1 MAEQHMA
8 EPQMAGLLSVDW
20 LPELGL
26 DFTRALATPLRVQS
40 LALLRN
46 AAGVHML
53 RLRTDCGREALY
65 PAQERVV
72 QVASFVHQV
81 LAPAVQAQDLREL
94 PQLLERFHRK
104 HYKIVGLPFWAS
116 VGSFELLALDV
127 LGRAAGQP
135 VVELLGGVKSRRRFE
150 IYLSSRD
157 RVNTPEEEVAM
168 FQRRLAATGARAIKL
183 GIGGRMSRNA
193 DAWPG
198 RSEALVAHARRTLG
212 DGITIYA
219 DANGSYDARTAVEVG
234 AMLRHHGVAMFEEP
248 CPYDD
253 FEMTAQVA
261 AALDG
266 IAIGWGESD
275 HSLALFRWVCQHR
288 AVDVLQPDL
297 LWAGGILRTLQIAR
311 LAEAAGLPI
320 VPHSPRAG
328 MEQSPVLHLLA
339 AIANPG
345 RFHEFK
351 ALEHVPRWD
360 CDVELAPDAEG
371 TLTLPA
377 GPGFGTAI
385 VPASL
390 GTLVPA

>member
-1 MAEQHMA
+1 MNQ
-8 EPQMAGLLSVDW
+8 LLDAQW

-26 DFTRALATPLRVQS
+26 DFTRLLAVPLRVQS

-46 AAGVHML
+46 GAGVHVL
-53 RLRTDCGREALY
+53 RLRCDDGREGFY

-72 QVASFVHQV
+72 QVASFVQQV
-81 LAPAVQAQDLREL
+81 LAPAMQGQDLREL
-94 PQLLERFHRK
+94 PQLIERFARK

-116 VGSFELLALDV
+116 VGSFELLALDL
-127 LGRAAGQP
+127 LGRAAGRP

-157 RVNTPEEEVAM
+157 RVNTPEQEVAM
-168 FQRRLAATGARAIKL
+168 FQRRLSATGAKAIKL
-183 GIGGRMSRNA
+183 GIGGRMSRNQ

-234 AMLRHHGVAMFEEP
+234 AMLKAHGVAMFEEP

-261 AALDG
+261 QALDG
-266 IAIGWGESD
+266 IDVGWGESD
-275 HSLALFRWVCQHR
+275 HSLALFRWMCTQR

-297 LWAGGILRTLQIAR
+297 LWAGGILRTLQIAH
-311 LAEAAGLPI
+311 LAAAAGLPI

-328 MEQSPVLHLLA
+328 MEQAPVLHLLA
-339 AIANPG
+339 AITNPG

-351 ALEHVPRWD
+351 ALEHEPRWG
-360 CDVELAPDAEG
+360 CDVELVPDREG
-371 TLTLPA
+371 TLTLPP
-377 GPGFGTAI
+377 GPGFGSAI

-390 GTLVPA
+390 GELVPV

>member
-1 MAEQHMA
+1 MSDALGA
-8 EPQMAGLLSVDW
+8 DW
-20 LPELGL
+20 LPDLAL
-26 DFTRALATPLRVQS
+26 DFHRTLGTPLHVQALS
-40 LALLRN
+40 LLRN
-46 AAGVHML
+46 EAGVHVL
-53 RLRTDCGREALY
+53 RLRTTCGREGLV

-72 QVASFVHQV
+72 QVASFVQQV
-81 LAPAVQAQDLREL
+81 LAPAVQGLDLRDL
-94 PQLLERFHRK
+94 PAFIERFHRK

-116 VGSFELLALDV
+116 VGSFELLALDL
-127 LGRAAGQP
+127 LGRAAGLP
-135 VVELLGGVKSRRRFE
+135 VVALLGGVKSRRRFE

-157 RVNTPEEEVAM
+157 RSNTPEEEVAM

-219 DANGSYDARTAVEVG
+219 DANGSFDARTAIEVG
-234 AMLRHHGVAMFEEP
+234 AMLKDHGVAMFEEP

-261 AALDG
+261 DALTG
-266 IAIGWGESD
+266 IDIGWGESD
-275 HSLALFRWVCQHR
+275 HSLALFRWVCSRR
-288 AVDVLQPDL
+288 AVDVLQPDV
-297 LWAGGILRTLQIAR
+297 LWAGGLLRTLQIAR

-328 MEQSPVLHLLA
+328 LEQAPVLHLLA
-339 AIANPG
+339 AIPNPG

-351 ALEHVPRWD
+351 ALEHVPRWQ
-360 CDVELAPDAEG
+360 CDVELVPDADG
-371 TLTLPA
+371 SFTLPD
-377 GPGFGTAI
+377 GPGFGAAL

-390 GTLVPA
+390 GPLVPV

>member
-1 MAEQHMA
+1 MSTPLGA
-8 EPQMAGLLSVDW
+8 DW
-20 LPELGL
+20 LPDLNL
-26 DFTRALATPLRVQS
+26 DFTRALSTPLRVQS

-46 AAGVHML
+46 DAGVFVL
-53 RLRTDCGREALY
+53 RLRTECGREGLY

-72 QVASFVHQV
+72 QVASFVQQV
-81 LAPAVQAQDLREL
+81 LAPAVQGQDLREL
-94 PQLLERFHRK
+94 PQLIERLHRK

-116 VGSFELLALDV
+116 IGSFELLALDL

-157 RVNTPEEEVAM
+157 RTNTPEEEVAM
-168 FQRRLAATGARAIKL
+168 FERRLAATGARAIKL
-183 GIGGRMSRNA
+183 GIGGRMSRNV

-219 DANGSYDARTAVEVG
+219 DANGSYDARTAIEVG
-234 AMLRHHGVAMFEEP
+234 AMLKAHGVAMFEEP

-253 FEMTAQVA
+253 FEMTAQVTD
-261 AALDG
+261 ALDG
-266 IAIGWGESD
+266 IDIGWGESD
-275 HSLALFRWVCQHR
+275 HSLALFRWVCTRR
-288 AVDVLQPDL
+288 AVDVLQPDV
-297 LWAGGILRTLQIAR
+297 LWAGGLLRTLQIAS

-339 AIANPG
+339 AIPNPG

-351 ALEHVPRWD
+351 ALEHQPRWV
-360 CDVELAPDAEG
+360 CDVELAPDAQG
-371 TLTLPA
+371 GLTLPE
-377 GPGFGTAI
+377 GPGFGAAI

-390 GTLVPA
+390 GPLVPV